1 MNKCHRASTY
11 ASDQHQ
17 LVADAEQRVGVFVE
31 VVVDALLIVGQ
42 RPDDEERLEGH
53 TTNNNDNNI
62 GKGARTRIAPALAY
76 PKVQDME
83 VGERRYRVQQ
93 RYERKVQRHDPATV
107 LGVLDQEKQHTD
119 PRNQAEHIADQH
131 MALLEV
137 LLAMIDRAL
146 QRVLD
151 RSVGHW
157 SGRASERGRGSD

>member
-1 MNKCHRASTY
+1 
-11 ASDQHQ
+11 
-17 LVADAEQRVGVFVE
+17 
-31 VVVDALLIVGQ
+31 
-42 RPDDEERLEGH
+42 
-53 TTNNNDNNI
+53 
-62 GKGARTRIAPALAY
+62 
-76 PKVQDME
+76 ME
-83 VGERRYRVQQ
+83 VGERRDRVQQ

-157 SGRASERGRGSD
+157 SERARERERKRLSEERGSEGENAE